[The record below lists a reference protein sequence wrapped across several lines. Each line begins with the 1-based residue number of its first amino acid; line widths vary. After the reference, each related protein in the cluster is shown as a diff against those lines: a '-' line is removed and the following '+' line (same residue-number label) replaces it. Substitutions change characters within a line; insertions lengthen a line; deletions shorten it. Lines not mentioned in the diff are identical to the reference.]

1 MRNAVIIVAGGSGT
15 RMGAAL
21 PKQFLQINGKAI
33 LIHTL
38 EKFLAFDNSIEI
50 VLVMHPDY
58 SAFWEKVRGKASF
71 DYPVK
76 IASGGETRFQ
86 SVKNGIAKLDGD
98 FLVGVHDAVRPLV
111 TVAAIQRVF
120 DAAAISGSAIPCV
133 PLKESARVVTGNN
146 SLPLDRSA
154 IRLVQTPQV
163 FHASILR
170 KSYETDYRE
179 EFTDDASV
187 VEFAGNRIELV
198 QGDEFNLKITTPED
212 FEIASILLNPQK
224 PHLH

>member
-38 EKFLAFDNSIEI
+38 EKFLAFDASVEI
-50 VLVMHPDY
+50 VLVMHPDHN
-58 SAFWEKVRGKASF
+58 AFWEKARQKTGF
-71 DYPVK
+71 NYPVK
-76 IASGGETRFQ
+76 IADGGETRFQ
-86 SVKNGIAKLDGD
+86 SVKNGIAMLDGD

-111 TVAAIQRVF
+111 SPSVIQRVY
-120 DAAAISGSAIPCV
+120 DAAAISGSAIPCI
-133 PLKESARVVTGNN
+133 PLKESARVLRDQN
-146 SLPLDRSA
+146 SFPLDRSA

-170 KSYETDYRE
+170 KSYETSYKE

-187 VEFAGNRIELV
+187 VEYAGNRIELV